1 MAVES
6 KTRASFPPGPSVS
19 TMAGTLPLGLT
30 ARNAGVC
37 CSPLLVS
44 TGMVS

>member
-6 KTRASFPPGPSVS
+6 KTRVSLPPGPSVS
-19 TMAGTLPLGLT
+19 TIAGTLPLGLI
-30 ARNAGVC
+30 ALNDAVC

-44 TGMVS
+44 TGMAS